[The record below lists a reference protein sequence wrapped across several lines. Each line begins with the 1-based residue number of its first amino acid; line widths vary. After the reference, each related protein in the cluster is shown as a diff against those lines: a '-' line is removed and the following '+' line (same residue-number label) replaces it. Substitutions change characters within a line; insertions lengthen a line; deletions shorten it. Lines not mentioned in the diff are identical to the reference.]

1 MRLSLDRCFR
11 VGLVLKMNTTLSLVV
26 FATFFLFSGTLAKSL
41 NQGTMKNLIFYRNTF
56 LKGFFGS
63 LDGCN
68 CTVDGSN
75 ATMGC
80 DAAGQCHCNCL
91 VQGLKCDECV
101 DNYFGFP
108 NCEDNCKYTELG

>member
-1 MRLSLDRCFR
+1 MRLSLDGCLR
-11 VGLVLKMNTTLSLVV
+11 VGLVLKMNTTLGLVV
-26 FATFFLFSGTLAKSL
+26 FATLFLSGTLAKSL
-41 NQGTMKNLIFYRNTF
+41 NQGTRKCIISFIILHFRGF
-56 LKGFFGS
+56 L
-63 LDGCN
+63 DACN